1 MGSKV
6 VLDTNVFVSALGWKG
21 ASHNVLNECINEKLD
36 LFLSVEIF
44 NEIKR
49 VLMYPK
55 FRFSATEI
63 NEFLDQILEIGNL
76 VETAIK
82 VNIIKDDSSD
92 NKFLECA
99 ISVDADYIISRDPH
113 ILKINEF
120 RGIKI
125 ITPEDYME
133 NR

>member
-1 MGSKV
+1 MGQKV
-6 VLDTNVFVSALGWKG
+6 VLDTNVFVSGLGWKG
-21 ASHNVLNECINEKLD
+21 ASHNVLNECINENLD

-44 NEIKR
+44 DEIKR
-49 VLMYPK
+49 VLNYPK
-55 FRFSATEI
+55 FKFSETEI
-63 NEFLDQILEIGNL
+63 NEFLDQILEVGSL
-76 VETAIK
+76 VETEIK
-82 VNIIKDDSSD
+82 VDIIKDDPSD

-99 ISVDADYIISRDPH
+99 ITVDADYIISRDPH
-113 ILKINEF
+113 VLKIDEF